1 MQGIGNSDAHV
12 ERRNSSQ
19 WQAASRGFIFVSEA
33 ARSPRVLLATANSPL
48 CFVLPLSLGSSA
60 HLSTVTFWWTDPI
73 TLVLDSVKTTPEL
86 LSLSI
91 WDGFPASSAGKESA
105 CNAGGPCSIP
115 GSGRSPRDSHLEN
128 WGQAVVEREQAF
140 MPCESRCKSWLSHV
154 PAGHVWATSSPFQN
168 CNFLLC
174 SMGPPTPP
182 VHNRRVSL

>member
-1 MQGIGNSDAHV
+1 MQGIGNSDAHM

-19 WQAASRGFIFVSEA
+19 WRAASRGFIFVSEA
-33 ARSPRVLLATANSPL
+33 AWSPRVLLATANSPL

-60 HLSTVTFWWTDPI
+60 HLLTGTFWST
-73 TLVLDSVKTTPEL
+73 VKTTPEL

-91 WDGFPASSAGKESA
+91 CGDFPASSAGKESA

-115 GSGRSPRDSHLEN
+115 GLGRSPRDSHLEN
-128 WGQAVVEREQAF
+128 WGQSAVETEQSF
-140 MPCESRCKSWLSHV
+140 MPCESRCKSWLSHI

-174 SMGPPTPP
+174 SIGPPTPP